1 MRAIPTSLI
10 VAAVVAAHA
19 ATSADQAGY
28 SNPVLPGDYPDP
40 SIVRVGS
47 DYWATATTSQWAPIF
62 PILHSR
68 DLVNWTQSGAVF
80 DTPPS
85 WSAGSYWAP
94 EISHDGSRFFVYYT
108 ARKKDGPLC
117 VAVATALKATGP
129 YTDHGPLVCQ
139 DAGSIDGA
147 PIRDENG
154 RRHLVWKEDGNSRK
168 QPTPI
173 WAQRLSANGTALEGE
188 PKELLRNRADWEAH
202 LIEGPYLLKRD
213 GWFYMFYSAD
223 ACCGRSCDYKLG
235 VARAK
240 QLLGPWERNPANPIL
255 GGNSRWQCP
264 GHGSVVETPDGRD
277 FLLYHAYRTIGFQFI
292 GRQGVLDAIT
302 WTADGWPTINNGE
315 GPSEKAPAPLAA
327 TPSKSD
333 PADVVDDFL
342 GPRLRTG
349 WQWPWD
355 QPPDASIVATSLVLR
370 TSGRDATS
378 AVDAIVAR
386 QARVPDYTAGARIAK
401 PAAGVMAGLSAYGDG
416 ANALGASLTSDSL
429 VVWIREKNVQRIV
442 ATVPL
447 AVKTFV
453 DVRMVVTGAER
464 YSFQFSVDGADWQ
477 KAGDDTDGAFLPPWD
492 RAVRVALVVGGP
504 SGAEG
509 RFDSFRITPR

>member
-1 MRAIPTSLI
+1 
-10 VAAVVAAHA
+10 
-19 ATSADQAGY
+19 
-28 SNPVLPGDYPDP
+28 
-40 SIVRVGS
+40 
-47 DYWATATTSQWAPIF
+47 
-62 PILHSR
+62 
-68 DLVNWTQSGAVF
+68 
-80 DTPPS
+80 
-85 WSAGSYWAP
+85 
-94 EISHDGSRFFVYYT
+94 
-108 ARKKDGPLC
+108 
-117 VAVATALKATGP
+117 
-129 YTDHGPLVCQ
+129 
-139 DAGSIDGA
+139 
-147 PIRDENG
+147 
-154 RRHLVWKEDGNSRK
+154 
-168 QPTPI
+168 
-173 WAQRLSANGTALEGE
+173 
-188 PKELLRNRADWEAH
+188 
-202 LIEGPYLLKRD
+202 
-213 GWFYMFYSAD
+213 MFYSAD

-327 TPSKSD
+327 MPSKSD
-333 PADVVDDFL
+333 RADVVDDFL

-355 QPPDASIVATSLVLR
+355 QPPDASIVAQSLVLR

-401 PAAGVMAGLSAYGDG
+401 PAAGVMAGLCAYGDG

-477 KAGDDTDGAFLPPWD
+477 KAGDDADGAFLPPWD
-492 RAVRVALVVGGP
+492 GAVRVALVVGGP
-504 SGAEG
+504 KGAEG
-509 RFDSFRITPR
+509 RFDSFRLTPR